1 MQRFTP
7 SVSSG
12 NTPARTRT
20 FNPLMK
26 SQPENGSDDIHKGD
40 SAARV
45 CGSVG
50 GDRAAPDAL
59 LRLVDIARLAE
70 ELTAA
75 EREALVAMLGV
86 VNHKAEQ

>member
-1 MQRFTP
+1 L
-7 SVSSG
+7 G
-12 NTPARTRT
+12 NSPAGTRNW
-20 FNPLMK
+20 NPLMK

-40 SAARV
+40 SAGRV

-50 GDRAAPDAL
+50 GDPGAPDAL

-75 EREALVAMLGV
+75 EREALVAMLRV
-86 VNHKAEQ
+86 VGRET